1 MKTAISIPDPLFR
14 SAERLADK
22 LGISRSELCC
32 RAVKTLFER
41 HEQGSITGRLNEIY
55 GASGATSSLEPRLAA
70 MQARSIGRKGTS

>member
-41 HEQGSITGRLNEIY
+41 HEQGSITRRLNEIY
-55 GASGATSSLEPRLAA
+55 TALGVQSRFQAGSAARRL
-70 MQARSIGRKGTS
+70 GLV